1 MIAFA
6 LVATAMVAVAVAW
19 ILVPLLR
26 GRRTGGVDRDASNV
40 AILRDQFAELDADL
54 ARGTISPANHEQAR
68 RELERRVLEE
78 VSASPGAASKERGTP
93 WAAAVLAGLVPVVAV
108 LLYLVIGTPDALGPQ
123 ARAPAGAEGGHPVT
137 REEVEKM
144 VADLAVRL
152 EKEPDNVNG
161 WVVLARSYAVMNR
174 HGDAAKA
181 YERVIQ
187 LVPNDPDLLADY
199 ADTLAVTLG
208 GNLAGKPLEL
218 AKRALAVDPAH
229 WKALALVG
237 TEAFNRKD
245 YKAAIAYWEKLK
257 ATAPPGSPIAQSIDS
272 SIAEARERGGI
283 KGAAAPPTAVAA
295 APPAAVAAAPAG
307 GRVAG
312 KVDLSPALKG
322 KVAPT
327 DTVFVFARAAAGPRM
342 PLAILRRQVK
352 DLPLEF
358 ALDDSMAMAP
368 NMSLSSFPE
377 VVVGARVSRS
387 GNATPQSGDLEGLSK
402 PVKVGASGIAV
413 VIDNALP

>member
-1 MIAFA
+1 MIVFA
-6 LVATAMVAVAVAW
+6 LIATAMVAIAVAW

-26 GRRTGGVDRDASNV
+26 GRGAGDVDRDASNV
-40 AILRDQFAELDADL
+40 AILRAQLAELEDDV
-54 ARGTISPANHEQAR
+54 ARGAISAASGEQAR

-78 VSASPGAASKERGTP
+78 VSASP
-93 WAAAVLAGLVPVVAV
+93 AAATQKSGAPLAATVLAGLVPIVAV
-108 LLYLVIGTPDALGPQ
+108 LLYLVLGTPDALGPQ
-123 ARAPAGAEGGHPVT
+123 ARAPGRAEGGHQVT
-137 REEVEKM
+137 REEVERM
-144 VADLAVRL
+144 VADLAARL

-174 HGDAAKA
+174 HDDAVKA
-181 YERVIQ
+181 YDRVVQ

-199 ADTLAVTLG
+199 ADALAATMG
-208 GNLAGKPLEL
+208 GNLSGKPLEL
-218 AKRALAVDPAH
+218 AKRALAADPTH
-229 WKALALVG
+229 WKALALIG

-245 YKAAIAYWEKLK
+245 YKTAIAYWEKLK
-257 ATAPPGSPIAQSIDS
+257 ATAPPGSQIAQSVES
-272 SIAEARERGGI
+272 SIAEARELGGI
-283 KGAAAPPTAVAA
+283 KGAAAPSAA
-295 APPAAVAAAPAG
+295 AAATPAT

-312 KVDLSPALKG
+312 KVDLSPALRA
-322 KVAPT
+322 KVTPT
-327 DTVFVFARAAAGPRM
+327 DTVFVFARAAEGPRM

-352 DLPLEF
+352 DLPIEF

-368 NMSLSSFPE
+368 NMKLSSFPE

-402 PVKVGASGIAV
+402 PVKVGATGVAI

>member
-1 MIAFA
+1 VIAFA

-26 GRRTGGVDRDASNV
+26 RRDAGDVDRDASNV

-54 ARGTISPANHEQAR
+54 ARGTISAANHEQAR

-78 VSASPGAASKERGTP
+78 VSASPGAAFKGRGTP

-123 ARAPAGAEGGHPVT
+123 ARAPAGAEGGHQVT

-181 YERVIQ
+181 YERVVQ

-199 ADTLAVTLG
+199 ADTLAVTMG

-218 AKRALAVDPAH
+218 AKRALAADPTH

-245 YKAAIAYWEKLK
+245 YKTAIAYWEKLK
-257 ATAPPGSPIAQSIDS
+257 ATAPPGSPIAQSIES
-272 SIAEARERGGI
+272 SIAEARELGGL
-283 KGAAAPPTAVAA
+283 KPAAKPAAPAVAV
-295 APPAAVAAAPAG
+295 APATAG

-312 KVDLSPALKG
+312 TVALGASLKG
-322 KVAPT
+322 KAAPT
-327 DTVFVFARAAAGPRM
+327 DTVFVFARAADGPRM
-342 PLAILRRQVK
+342 PLAIVRRQVK
-352 DLPLEF
+352 DLPFEF

-368 NMSLSSFPE
+368 NMKLSSFPE
-377 VVVGARVSRS
+377 VVVGARISKS
-387 GNATPQSGDLEGLSK
+387 GNATPQAGDLEGLSR
-402 PVKVGASGIAV
+402 PVKVGATGVAI
-413 VIDNALP
+413 VIDSALP

>member
-19 ILVPLLR
+19 VLVPLLR
-26 GRRTGGVDRDASNV
+26 RRDARDVDRDASNV
-40 AILRDQFAELDADL
+40 AILRDQLAELDGDL
-54 ARGTISPANHEQAR
+54 ARGAISPASHEQAR

-78 VSASPGAASKERGTP
+78 VSAAPGGATGERGTP
-93 WAAAVLAGLVPVVAV
+93 WAAAVLAGLVPVAAV

-123 ARAPAGAEGGHPVT
+123 AQVSAAGEGGHQVT
-137 REEVEKM
+137 REQVEKM
-144 VADLAVRL
+144 VADLAARL
-152 EKEPDNVNG
+152 EQEPDNVNG

-174 HGDAAKA
+174 HGDAVKA

-199 ADTLAVTLG
+199 ADALAVTSG
-208 GNLAGKPLEL
+208 GNLSGKPLEL
-218 AKRALAVDPAH
+218 AKRALAADPTH

-245 YKAAIAYWEKLK
+245 YKTAIAYWEKLK
-257 ATAPPGSPIAQSIDS
+257 ATAPAGSQIAQSIDS
-272 SIAEARERGGI
+272 SIAEARELGGI
-283 KGAAAPPTAVAA
+283 KGAAAPPPVVAI
-295 APPAAVAAAPAG
+295 APAG

-312 KVDLSPALKG
+312 KVDLSPALKA

-327 DTVFVFARAAAGPRM
+327 DTVFVFARAAEGPRM
-342 PLAILRRQVK
+342 PLAIVRKQVR
-352 DLPLEF
+352 DLPIEF

-368 NMSLSSFPE
+368 NMKLSSFPE
-377 VVVGARVSRS
+377 VVVGARISRS

-413 VIDNALP
+413 VIDSALP

>member
-6 LVATAMVAVAVAW
+6 LIATAMVAVAVAW

-26 GRRTGGVDRDASNV
+26 GRGAGEIDRDASNV
-40 AILRDQFAELDADL
+40 AILRDQLAELQADL
-54 ARGTISPANHEQAR
+54 ARGTIAPEQLEQAK
-68 RELERRVLEE
+68 RELERRVLDE
-78 VSASPGAASKERGTP
+78 VSAVPDTGAAQRGTP
-93 WAAAVLAGLVPVVAV
+93 WAAAVLAGLIPVVAV
-108 LLYLVIGTPDALGPQ
+108 LLYLVLGTPDALGPQ
-123 ARAPAGAEGGHPVT
+123 ARAPAGAEGGHQVT
-137 REEVEKM
+137 REQVEKM
-144 VADLAVRL
+144 VADLAARL
-152 EKEPDNVNG
+152 EQEPGNVNG

-174 HGDAAKA
+174 HEEAAKA
-181 YERVIQ
+181 YARVIE
-187 LVPNDPDLLADY
+187 LVPDDPDLLADY

-208 GNLAGKPLEL
+208 GNLSGKPLAL
-218 AKRALAVDPAH
+218 AQRALAIDPAH

-245 YKAAIAYWEKLK
+245 YKTAIAYWEKLK
-257 ATAPPGSPIAQSIDS
+257 AVAPPGSPIAQSIDS
-272 SIAEARERGGI
+272 SIAEARELGGL
-283 KGAAAPPTAVAA
+283 KAAAKTPL
-295 APPAAVAAAPAG
+295 AVAAAPAA

-312 KVDLSPALKG
+312 KVDLSPGLKG

-327 DTVFVFARAAAGPRM
+327 DTVFVFARAAEGPRM

-352 DLPLEF
+352 DLPIEF

-368 NMSLSSFPE
+368 NMKLSTFPE

-402 PVKVGASGIAV
+402 PVKVGATGVAI
-413 VIDNALP
+413 VIDSAIP

>member
-6 LVATAMVAVAVAW
+6 LIATGMAAVAVAW

-26 GRRTGGVDRDASNV
+26 SRGAGGVDRDASNV
-40 AILRDQFAELDADL
+40 AILRDQLADLQADL
-54 ARGTISPANHEQAR
+54 ARGAIGPVQFEQAR
-68 RELERRVLEE
+68 RELERRVLDE
-78 VSASPGAASKERGTP
+78 VSAAPDAATVQRGTP

-108 LLYLVIGTPDALGPQ
+108 LLYLFIGTPDALGPQ
-123 ARAPAGAEGGHPVT
+123 ARAGGAEGGHEVT
-137 REEVEKM
+137 REQVEKM
-144 VADLAVRL
+144 VADLAARL
-152 EKEPDNVNG
+152 EREPDNVNG
-161 WVVLARSYAVMNR
+161 WVVLARSYYVMNR
-174 HGDAAKA
+174 FDDAARA
-181 YERVIQ
+181 YERAVT

-199 ADTLAVTLG
+199 ADTLAVTTG
-208 GNLAGKPLEL
+208 GNLSGKPLEL
-218 AKRALAVDPAH
+218 ARRALAADPTH

-245 YKAAIAYWEKLK
+245 YESAIQYWEKLK
-257 ATAPPGSPIAQSIDS
+257 ATAPPGSPIAQSIDA
-272 SIAEARERGGI
+272 SIAEARELGGM
-283 KGAAAPPTAVAA
+283 KVAA
-295 APPAAVAAAPAG
+295 KPPAQAAAAPAG

-312 KVDLSPALKG
+312 KVDLSPGLKG

-327 DTVFVFARAAAGPRM
+327 DTVFVFARAAEGPRM

-352 DLPLEF
+352 DLPFEF

-368 NMSLSSFPE
+368 NMKLSSFPD

-413 VIDNALP
+413 VIDSALP

>member
-1 MIAFA
+1 VIGFA
-6 LVATAMVAVAVAW
+6 LAATAMVAVAVAW

-26 GRRTGGVDRDASNV
+26 RRDRGDVDRDASNA
-40 AILRDQFAELDADL
+40 AILRDQLAELDADL
-54 ARGTISPANHEQAR
+54 ARGAISAASHGEAR

-78 VSASPGAASKERGTP
+78 VSTVPGATAPERAAP
-93 WAAAVLAGLVPVVAV
+93 WAAAMLAGLIPVAAV
-108 LLYLVIGTPDALGPQ
+108 LLYLVVGTPEALGPQ
-123 ARAPAGAEGGHPVT
+123 ARAPAAADGGHQVT

-144 VADLAVRL
+144 VADLAARL

-174 HGDAAKA
+174 HADAVKA
-181 YERVIQ
+181 YERVVR

-199 ADTLAVTLG
+199 ADALAVTLG
-208 GNLAGKPLEL
+208 GNLSGKPLEL
-218 AKRALAVDPAH
+218 AKRALAADPTH
-229 WKALALVG
+229 WKALALIG

-245 YKAAIAYWEKLK
+245 YRTAIAYWEKLR
-257 ATAPPGSPIAQSIDS
+257 ATAPPGSPIAQSIDA
-272 SIAEARERGGI
+272 SIAEARELAGVKPEG
-283 KGAAAPPTAVAA
+283 KPPAVATA
-295 APPAAVAAAPAG
+295 PAA
-307 GRVAG
+307 GRIAG
-312 KVDLSPALKG
+312 KVDLSPALKA

-327 DTVFVFARAAAGPRM
+327 DTVFVFARAAEGPRM

-352 DLPLEF
+352 DLPIEF

-368 NMSLSSFPE
+368 NMKLSSFSE

-402 PVKVGASGIAV
+402 PVKLGATGITV
-413 VIDNALP
+413 VIDSALP